1 MGSFQAS
8 MLEAFQSL
16 REELA
21 VKKPAEVDPSPH
33 ASKAGPSSNI
43 AAHLDLPPPRS
54 STNAQSEAM
63 DVDVGPALPPRLV
76 LNQSTLDQYVAPS
89 EAIPK
94 DSSYSH
100 KKQSHRQTVA
110 PSSASDQLDEDSDE
124 PRIHPR
130 PKKHSDKS
138 KHKSRSRYVSSS
150 KEDHSPVARHRS
162 SKPSRTQPSGAASD
176 QDLPQHDPDPPYYR
190 EVALSDIPSQYS
202 EEVDTFRRILSL
214 PDPRDSTPR
223 SSTSVLGLDDEKGRQ
238 ELRPRGPSSILP
250 LSSVIKDAFDKFQHD
265 FKAANLSEG
274 KYVKPPPST
283 SKWYKVGQPTFQ
295 DKIQELNTDFAKICI
310 TPRPPGAPVAK
321 VPLPVLKELE
331 HQARQNISTLN
342 FTAAFAKT
350 SSSCN
355 ASLEK
360 CQHSIKSTV
369 KKIKSQIQKG
379 ANPEKAAK
387 RGYEEVAEYLDFWNK
402 TVLVQHRALTC
413 LSKSLAH
420 ILQRELYSMANTG
433 LLRREAEMTLLHP
446 QLGETRRQEL
456 RNSSFWDSS
465 LFESQLVKEGEDF
478 LLKKGTSKDSQ
489 GFAPYQNK
497 PFRGPHKKRGS
508 YRKRPYGGNT
518 SQSSNQSFP
527 SGRGKSNFRG
537 SRGRFRPHNRG
548 RGRGNPL
555 LNDFSKASLSPPVG
569 SHLRSFKRDWL
580 INKCSQNVLNIIT
593 NGYVLPFCS
602 KPNLIRFPLIL
613 SEYKAQQKDQALA
626 TCIQS
631 LLSKNAIERVENVKS
646 LGFYSRLF
654 LVPKP
659 HQRWRPVIDLSRL
672 NTFLHVEK
680 FKMETPESIRTS
692 LVPGEWVSLID
703 LSDAYLHIPIHPNSR
718 KYLRFCYKA
727 QVFQFT
733 SLPFGLA
740 TAPQVFTMIVKK

>member
-1 MGSFQAS
+1 MGEGDGDSFTGSNADLESAAGNLFTSPPRPQPLAFSSLSLKTPAKSVPPTPGTALQNKIQKNIEKSLGDSLNIHLQQQMGSFQAS

-16 REELA
+16 REELTIK
-21 VKKPAEVDPSPH
+21 KKPEVESLFP
-33 ASKAGPSSNI
+33 ASKPGTSSDN
-43 AAHLDLPPPRS
+43 AAHLDLLPPRS
-54 STNAQSEAM
+54 STNIQTEAM
-63 DVDVGPALPPRLV
+63 DVDYGPALPPRLV
-76 LNQSTLDQYVAPS
+76 LNQDTSDQYIAPS
-89 EAIPK
+89 EVLPK
-94 DSSYSH
+94 EVSYSH
-100 KKQSHRQTVA
+100 KKHTHKQPVD
-110 PSSASDQLDEDSDE
+110 PGSASDQLNEDSDE
-124 PRIHPR
+124 PWIPSSR

-150 KEDHSPVARHRS
+150 SEEDQSPVARHRS
-162 SKPSRTQPSGAASD
+162 SKPSRAQPSGAASD

-190 EVALSDIPSQYS
+190 EVALSDMPSQYS
-202 EEVDTFRRILSL
+202 EVDTFRRILSL
-214 PDPRDSTPR
+214 IDPRESMPR

-295 DKIQELNTDFAKICI
+295 DKIKELNTDFAKICI

-331 HQARQNISTLN
+331 PQARQNISTLN

-360 CQHSIKSTV
+360 CQHSIRSTV
-369 KKIKSQIQKG
+369 KKIKSRIQKS
-379 ANPEKAAK
+379 ANLEKAAK
-387 RGYEEVAEYLDFWNK
+387 RGYEEVAEYMDFWNK
-402 TVLVQHRALTC
+402 TVLIQHRALTC

-420 ILQRELYSMANTG
+420 ILQRELYSMPNTG

-446 QLGETRRQEL
+446 QLGEMRRQEL

-508 YRKRPYGGNT
+508 YRKRPYGGNS

-527 SGRGKSNFRG
+527 SGRGKPNFRG

-548 RGRGNPL
+548 RGCGNP
-555 LNDFSKASLSPPVG
+555 P
-569 SHLRSFKRDWL
+569 
-580 INKCSQNVLNIIT
+580 SQ
-593 NGYVLPFCS
+593 
-602 KPNLIRFPLIL
+602 
-613 SEYKAQQKDQALA
+613 
-626 TCIQS
+626 
-631 LLSKNAIERVENVKS
+631 
-646 LGFYSRLF
+646 
-654 LVPKP
+654 
-659 HQRWRPVIDLSRL
+659 
-672 NTFLHVEK
+672 
-680 FKMETPESIRTS
+680 
-692 LVPGEWVSLID
+692 
-703 LSDAYLHIPIHPNSR
+703 
-718 KYLRFCYKA
+718 
-727 QVFQFT
+727 
-733 SLPFGLA
+733 
-740 TAPQVFTMIVKK
+740 